1 VADVVVVATEIAQ
14 VVIVAVATVH
24 LVDVVAVAKTL
35 KTKNLLTGSIFIAC
49 FFLYLSYKLSKSDYQ
64 VFSKVFRL

>member
-1 VADVVVVATEIAQ
+1 MVVVATEIAQ

-24 LVDVVAVAKTL
+24 LEDVVAVAKTL

-49 FFLYLSYKLSKSDYQ
+49 FFYI
-64 VFSKVFRL
+64 